1 MYSIPLLYS
10 VNVLVGEIKIFV
22 LEVRQALP
30 ASLKRPNDIKAVV
43 KNKVFYSLFSWI
55 RNLKIVEHAFPGERH
70 SIFYPTRLQRENTV
84 IIRF

>member
-30 ASLKRPNDIKAVV
+30 ASLKRPNDTKAVV
-43 KNKVFYSLFSWI
+43 KNKVFYSLFS
-55 RNLKIVEHAFPGERH
+55 
-70 SIFYPTRLQRENTV
+70 
-84 IIRF
+84 